1 MSKPVVAVVG
11 RPNVGKSTL
20 FNRLVGARIAI
31 VEDIP
36 GVTRDRLYKDADW
49 NGRSFTLVDTGGLDY
64 EEEGEIISNVRRQ
77 AELAIAEADLV
88 LFVVDARAGLTPAD
102 EAVASVLRRS
112 EKPVIL
118 VANKVE
124 NYQNKDY
131 YEFYQLG
138 LGDPF
143 PVSAL
148 EGLNTGDLLDEVLKH
163 LPAREDLGEEPD
175 VIKIAMLGRPNVG
188 KSSLVN
194 AILGEQRVVVSEIPG
209 TTRDA
214 IDTAFTREGQNYL
227 LIDTAGI
234 RRRARIVEATEKYSV
249 IRALKAIDRC
259 DIVLAVI
266 DATSGVTEQD
276 KRLIGYSHEKG
287 RGLVLLVNKWDLVVK
302 DDKTM
307 DKYTRQIRTE
317 LGFVDYAPILFVSA
331 LTRQRVPKI
340 LSLVNQVAS
349 YQSMRL
355 STADL
360 NSVLRE
366 AFLHSPPP
374 SYKGRKLKLLYA
386 TQVAVKPP
394 RFVLFVNDDKL
405 VHFSYLRY
413 LENQLRQAYLFT
425 GTPLQIRFRS
435 RGER

>member
-307 DKYTRQIRTE
+307 DKYTRQIKTE

>member
-1 MSKPVVAVVG
+1 MSKPIVAVVG

-20 FNRLVGARIAI
+20 FNRLVGARVAI
-31 VEDIP
+31 VEDVP
-36 GVTRDRLYKDADW
+36 GVTRDRLYKDAEW

-64 EEEGEIISNVRRQ
+64 DEDGEIISNVRRQ
-77 AELAIAEADLV
+77 AELAIAEADLI

-102 EAVASVLRRS
+102 QAVAAIVRRS

-124 NYQNKDY
+124 NYQNTDY
-131 YEFYQLG
+131 FEFYQLG

-143 PVSAL
+143 PVSAQ
-148 EGLNTGDLLDEVLKH
+148 EGLNTGDLLDEILKR
-163 LPAREDLGEEPD
+163 LPAGGEAADDPD

-194 AILGEQRVVVSEIPG
+194 AILGEQRVVVSDIPG

-214 IDTAFTREGQNYL
+214 IDTALSREGQNYL

-276 KRLIGYSHEKG
+276 KRLIGYGHEKG
-287 RGLVLLVNKWDLVVK
+287 RGLILLVNKWDLVEK

-307 DKYTRQIRTE
+307 DRYTRQIRAE
-317 LGFVDYAPILFVSA
+317 LGFVDYAPVLFVSA
-331 LTRQRVPKI
+331 LTGQRVSKI
-340 LSLVNQVAS
+340 LSLINQVAS

-366 AFLHSPPP
+366 AFLHNPPP

-394 RFVLFVNDDKL
+394 RFVLFVNDDRL

-425 GTPLQIRFRS
+425 GTPIQIKFRS